1 MNFGLALVHNRIQGV
16 KVDGGDQPQLAE
28 GVSLGSPEFQ
38 KK

>member
-1 MNFGLALVHNRIQGV
+1 MNFGLALVNNRIPGV
-16 KVDGGDQPQLAE
+16 KVDGGWQPQLAE